1 MWLSH
6 ATPSCRLCAV
16 NLALR
21 EMSPTDRVMQASIVG
36 VRSVLPMKISFILS
50 FLLLGSFLLWF
61 LLSSMHSHKTM
72 DDAHHVGAAGEGTT
86 GR

>member
-1 MWLSH
+1 MQLRPVGYVGKPRVARDVSDR
-6 ATPSCRLCAV
+6 PSYAGKHRRC
-16 NLALR
+16 
-21 EMSPTDRVMQASIVG
+21 

-61 LLSSMHSHKTM
+61 LLSSMHAHKTM